1 MTSVY
6 IVTEGASDR
15 LILEA
20 VLTPE
25 VLTEANFIVGS
36 GRYSAQSLA
45 RSVLATEQVPVAFVV
60 DADTTV
66 ASVVQEQRDLLRY
79 SLAQASSGVRF
90 EVFLAI
96 PEIEILLVQNL
107 NLIETLTGRSPHS
120 EIEIEFAQ
128 LHPKKFV
135 SKYLGQGKAYIE
147 ALRRLLVDLS
157 SESIAAIRQ
166 YPLVDQLSQFVLSV
180 VNQRELSSVGQ

>member
-6 IVTEGASDR
+6 IVTEGISDR

-25 VLTEANFIVGS
+25 VLAEADFIVGS

-66 ASVVQEQRDLLRY
+66 ASIVQEQRELLRY
-79 SLAQASSGVRF
+79 SLGQASSGVRF
-90 EVFLAI
+90 EVFLAM
-96 PEIEILLVQNL
+96 PEIEILLVQDL
-107 NLIETLTGRSPHS
+107 DLIESLTGRSSCS

-128 LHPKKFV
+128 LHPKKFLG
-135 SKYLGQGKAYIE
+135 KHLGQGEAYIV
-147 ALRRLLVDLS
+147 ALRQLLADLS
-157 SESIAAIRQ
+157 HQSIATIRQ
-166 YPLVDQLSQFVLSV
+166 YPLVTQLSQFVLSV
-180 VNQRELSSVGQ
+180 VNQRELSSVR